1 MVIAAAEF
9 VFVYRARRCFHKAIA
24 AGTVCADAFDTVIAT
39 QAKAAY
45 LVDVIF
51 THNTVIRVIDLTHG
65 AHAAR
70 ITKLVRGECTAAFLA
85 MVLFVAIARLRVIG
99 AVGSAVAEPVVKS
112 VAAAILTFG
121 AVLVARK
128 GGDRRR
134 G

>member
-1 MVIAAAEF
+1 MQVKTF
-9 VFVYRARRCFHKAIA
+9 
-24 AGTVCADAFDTVIAT
+24 DAFVTDVAQCTFIVIVLSAYSTVILRIFLTVIAEAT
-39 QAKAAY
+39 
-45 LVDVIF
+45 DVTNNI
-51 THNTVIRVIDLTHG
+51 L
-65 AHAAR
+65 
-70 ITKLVRGECTAAFLA
+70 GECLAAFLA